1 MSFPS
6 LSNLIMIFIHIK
18 KRGGSSIDLQAQ
30 ASGNKGENEGEFLY
44 EKQSK

>member
-1 MSFPS
+1 
-6 LSNLIMIFIHIK
+6 MIFIRIK

-30 ASGNKGENEGEFLY
+30 ASSGNKGVEGEFLY